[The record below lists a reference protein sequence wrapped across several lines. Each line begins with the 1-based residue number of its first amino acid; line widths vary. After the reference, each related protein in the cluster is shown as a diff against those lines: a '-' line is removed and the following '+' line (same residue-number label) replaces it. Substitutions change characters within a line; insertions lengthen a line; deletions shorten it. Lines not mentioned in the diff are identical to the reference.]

1 MGRGDFKTKRGKI
14 TRGSFG
20 NSRPNPS
27 KVRAAGKK
35 KKAWVDSTY
44 TGKKQ
49 AMGIM
54 FSLPDFF

>member
-1 MGRGDFKTKRGKI
+1 LRYYLNFIFQKFIPMGRGDFKTKRGKI

-35 KKAWVDSTY
+35 KKA
-44 TGKKQ
+44 
-49 AMGIM
+49 
-54 FSLPDFF
+54 